1 MYDQNLTLPGLTT
14 SNRVALDLTPL
25 HAKSDKDNEQV
36 FRMISKENGLPDVQR
51 DRYQPRP
58 SVH

>member
-1 MYDQNLTLPGLTT
+1 M

-36 FRMISKENGLPDVQR
+36 FKMISKKNGLPDVQR
-51 DRYQPRP
+51 ARYQPRP